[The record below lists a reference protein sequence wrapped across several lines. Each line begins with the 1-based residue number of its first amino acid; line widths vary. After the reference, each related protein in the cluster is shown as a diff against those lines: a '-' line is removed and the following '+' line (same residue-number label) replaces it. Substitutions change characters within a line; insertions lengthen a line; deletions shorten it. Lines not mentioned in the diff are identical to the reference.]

1 MCLARRLELE
11 DLLDRFEDLEVE
23 ETETD
28 DAEPAS
34 YRAYQILRVAFT
46 LIPAIA
52 GVDKFFHFL
61 VDWDKYLP
69 PAADRITG
77 GHAHELMLAVGV
89 LEIAAGVGIW
99 LRPRI
104 FGYIVAGWLLLII
117 VNLILVSTYFDIALR
132 DLGLAVGAIVL
143 AQLSQE
149 FTKQAVDGSKR
160 AVGKFVMKT
169 VAAGARRSAG
179 GKNKNGCECR

>member
-1 MCLARRLELE
+1 MEHS
-11 DLLDRFEDLEVE
+11 LDRFADLEVAA
-23 ETETD
+23 ETETT

-34 YRAYQILRVAFT
+34 YRAYQILRAAFT
-46 LIPAIA
+46 LIPVVA

-69 PAADRITG
+69 PAADRLTS
-77 GHAHELMLAVGV
+77 GHGHELMLAAGI
-89 LEIAAGVGIW
+89 LEIVAGVGIW

-117 VNLILVSTYFDIALR
+117 INLILVSTYFDIALR

-149 FTKQAVDGSKR
+149 FTKQAVDGSKK
-160 AVGKFVMKT
+160 AVTKFVMKN
-169 VAAGARRSAG
+169 VAVRRRRSLG
-179 GKNKNGCECR
+179 DKGNNGCECR